1 MSPHARPAGV
11 DIMAFFDC
19 TAEDRDKILNMSDEE
34 AQKAHF
40 LSDELKEMVVFARAQ
55 TRFLEAC
62 KSGDVVTVRSM
73 IAEGVVDVLHPREDT
88 GACPLSEAAHGGSV
102 AVMIELRKAGVD
114 LDEPFELVNASVRGK
129 GLATA
134 LFIAARQGQAELVSW
149 LCTEGACDVHQRVKA
164 GGTPMLIA
172 ACSPFAV
179 KMMRPLLRAG
189 ANINVQADDGCT
201 PLIAACIG
209 GNVEAV
215 DAILEM
221 GADVNLAMP
230 SGGIALH
237 MALPD
242 PSERQH

>member
-164 GGTPMLIA
+164 TLTASQVGH
-172 ACSPFAV
+172 
-179 KMMRPLLRAG
+179 R
-189 ANINVQADDGCT
+189 CT
-201 PLIAACIG
+201 QTRTSQP
-209 GNVEAV
+209 
-215 DAILEM
+215 
-221 GADVNLAMP
+221 
-230 SGGIALH
+230 
-237 MALPD
+237 
-242 PSERQH
+242 

>member
-1 MSPHARPAGV
+1 MSPHARPAVEGV

-102 AVMIELRKAGVD
+102 AVMIELQTISSARLCD
-114 LDEPFELVNASVRGK
+114 SSLRTSTAS
-129 GLATA
+129 TA
-134 LFIAARQGQAELVSW
+134 Q
-149 LCTEGACDVHQRVKA
+149 
-164 GGTPMLIA
+164 
-172 ACSPFAV
+172 
-179 KMMRPLLRAG
+179 
-189 ANINVQADDGCT
+189 
-201 PLIAACIG
+201 
-209 GNVEAV
+209 
-215 DAILEM
+215 
-221 GADVNLAMP
+221 P
-230 SGGIALH
+230 SSA
-237 MALPD
+237 
-242 PSERQH
+242 PSSTAS

>member
-102 AVMIELRKAGVD
+102 PSSRNRLAVCRRRQYCSCRRNEECLR
-114 LDEPFELVNASVRGK
+114 
-129 GLATA
+129 
-134 LFIAARQGQAELVSW
+134 
-149 LCTEGACDVHQRVKA
+149 
-164 GGTPMLIA
+164 
-172 ACSPFAV
+172 
-179 KMMRPLLRAG
+179 
-189 ANINVQADDGCT
+189 VQTRIMTC
-201 PLIAACIG
+201 
-209 GNVEAV
+209 
-215 DAILEM
+215 
-221 GADVNLAMP
+221 
-230 SGGIALH
+230 
-237 MALPD
+237 
-242 PSERQH
+242 